1 MSYILLL
8 ILASLFCV
16 FYLRHRVAPANKKRL
31 TRSQENANLVKVL
44 LELDADALADLFKL
58 YRDQF
63 GESAAR
69 YARNTYRK
77 WKSGDV
83 RPNKQTFQRLLINL
97 PRVMNFGLKCEVL
110 RELREAYCPRG
121 EYDVT
126 VSVDDW
132 KSTLTPLV
140 EEIVERATT
149 AELPQSLQRR
159 LTWLAEDDVT
169 AANALLA
176 ESQARE
182 SRNAMTLLEKEF
194 SNIEELLDNAPRN
207 TRISHVLKLP
217 LGSITVRIKRQ

>member
-1 MSYILLL
+1 M
-8 ILASLFCV
+8 
-16 FYLRHRVAPANKKRL
+16 APANKKRL

-194 SNIEELLDNAPRN
+194 SNIEGLLDNAPRN
-207 TRISHVLKLP
+207 TRVSHVLKLP
-217 LGSITVRIKRQ
+217 LGSINVQIKRGSEDG